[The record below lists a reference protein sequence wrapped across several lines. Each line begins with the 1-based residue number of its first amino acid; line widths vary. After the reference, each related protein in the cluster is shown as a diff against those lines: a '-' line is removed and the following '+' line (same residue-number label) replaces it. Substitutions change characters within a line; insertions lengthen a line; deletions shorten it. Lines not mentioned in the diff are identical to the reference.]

1 MGCLL
6 LLLPLSFG
14 VERALGGLAPAQSS
28 TPQAEAAAG
37 EPLELPVLNT
47 QEHVVYLEGHEDK
60 VRPDDSVTRAEAA
73 KMLYTLLEDP
83 APGEEDTFSDV
94 EPGQWYE
101 SYVDSLAALG
111 VLSGYED
118 GSFQPQRPIT
128 RGEFAAVLSRLLPQE
143 TPSEL
148 DLAAQFP
155 DVEEDHWA
163 YAALCQAVDQGW
175 LSGFEDGTLQ
185 PNAPVTRAQ
194 AVAMLNRL
202 LGRSADEALLTQ
214 EGPLLQFVDLPL
226 DHWAYFHIAEAS
238 IPHQFELGETE
249 TWTEFD
255 PPQAQRAPGCYLE
268 QGQLYCVGED
278 GFYLRDASLGVLT
291 FDEAGRYTSGD
302 QELDQYLTDIV
313 LEVTDPQAAP
323 KENLEAVY
331 RYVCDNAGYRGADMI
346 PEGSSQWEEKAAL
359 TAFQAGNMG
368 NCYSYAAMV
377 TMLARKLG
385 FQASAISG
393 EFYTDL
399 NGSTVV
405 HGWCEIQEGD
415 QLYLCD
421 AEVESVY
428 AANRDLSWDLFY
440 QPYGATPTRYFV
452 FGEEK
457 L

>member
-14 VERALGGLAPAQSS
+14 VERALGGLVPA
-28 TPQAEAAAG
+28 PQAEAAAG

-101 SYVDSLAALG
+101 SYVNSLAALG

-202 LGRSADEALLTQ
+202 LGRGADEALLTE

-226 DHWAYFHIAEAS
+226 DHWAYLDMAEAS
-238 IPHQFELGETE
+238 IPHQFEQGETE

-302 QELDQYLTDIV
+302 QELDQ
-313 LEVTDPQAAP
+313 
-323 KENLEAVY
+323 
-331 RYVCDNAGYRGADMI
+331 
-346 PEGSSQWEEKAAL
+346 
-359 TAFQAGNMG
+359 
-368 NCYSYAAMV
+368 
-377 TMLARKLG
+377 
-385 FQASAISG
+385 
-393 EFYTDL
+393 
-399 NGSTVV
+399 
-405 HGWCEIQEGD
+405 
-415 QLYLCD
+415 
-421 AEVESVY
+421 
-428 AANRDLSWDLFY
+428 
-440 QPYGATPTRYFV
+440 
-452 FGEEK
+452 
-457 L
+457 

>member
-1 MGCLL
+1 MTHPRPSG
-6 LLLPLSFG
+6 PPAATWN
-14 VERALGGLAPAQSS
+14 RASS
-28 TPQAEAAAG
+28 TAWGRTASTCGTPPWG
-37 EPLELPVLNT
+37 CSP
-47 QEHVVYLEGHEDK
+47 
-60 VRPDDSVTRAEAA
+60 STR
-73 KMLYTLLEDP
+73 
-83 APGEEDTFSDV
+83 
-94 EPGQWYE
+94 Q
-101 SYVDSLAALG
+101 
-111 VLSGYED
+111 
-118 GSFQPQRPIT
+118 
-128 RGEFAAVLSRLLPQE
+128 
-143 TPSEL
+143 
-148 DLAAQFP
+148 
-155 DVEEDHWA
+155 
-163 YAALCQAVDQGW
+163 
-175 LSGFEDGTLQ
+175 
-185 PNAPVTRAQ
+185 
-194 AVAMLNRL
+194 
-202 LGRSADEALLTQ
+202 
-214 EGPLLQFVDLPL
+214 
-226 DHWAYFHIAEAS
+226 
-238 IPHQFELGETE
+238 
-249 TWTEFD
+249 
-255 PPQAQRAPGCYLE
+255 
-268 QGQLYCVGED
+268 
-278 GFYLRDASLGVLT
+278 
-291 FDEAGRYTSGD
+291 GRYTSGD
-302 QELDQYLTDIV
+302 RELDQYLTDIV
-313 LEVTDPQAAP
+313 LEVSDPQAAP